1 MRSGK
6 FLIQL
11 KFMRRIV
18 RQQRL
23 IRQFLRIGGALL
35 RSSRGFLNNGG
46 YLLNSIYNL
55 SNCSGLFLRRLIP
68 LLILAVAFSAIAF
81 FTYQSYNLSNAWS
94 PPQRHSMPSYWSE
107 RNVYNRVKNFAH
119 LCGQTGD
126 FLHWMVRDFQQII
139 PTRFSLLCF

>member
-23 IRQFLRIGGALL
+23 IRQFLRSGGALL
-35 RSSRGFLNNGG
+35 RSSRGVLNNGG

-68 LLILAVAFSAIAF
+68 LLILAVVFSAIAF
-81 FTYQSYNLSNAWS
+81 LPISRIIFQILGHHHSGIRCQAIDRNAMFTIASKILLI
-94 PPQRHSMPSYWSE
+94 SMDEPGIFCIE
-107 RNVYNRVKNFAH
+107 RCETFNK
-119 LCGQTGD
+119 
-126 FLHWMVRDFQQII
+126 
-139 PTRFSLLCF
+139 